1 MSGLSPKNS
10 FIETKKPAEMDLT
23 GITWKK
29 DGPKYWETRS
39 RSPKKDKEY
48 NTDDML
54 LNVTI

>member
-10 FIETKKPAEMDLT
+10 FIDIKPVGMDLT

-48 NTDDML
+48 NHDDLL